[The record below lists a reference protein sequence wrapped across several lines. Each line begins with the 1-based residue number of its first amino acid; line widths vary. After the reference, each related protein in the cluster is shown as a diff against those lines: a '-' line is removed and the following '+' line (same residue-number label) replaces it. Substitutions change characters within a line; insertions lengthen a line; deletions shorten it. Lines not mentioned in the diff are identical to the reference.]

1 MDLPSP
7 VDAQRLAFAHSVL
20 DGLAQTPKTLQPR
33 WFYDATGARLFEAI
47 TEVDHYYL
55 TRTELGLLRTSAQD
69 VAAALGD
76 NVAIV
81 EPGSGEGQKV
91 RPLLDAMGPA
101 VSRYVPIDIAADQ
114 LQRLTAEL
122 TGLYPDLTVSPV
134 AADFFKPFDMPDVGN
149 AVVFFPGST
158 IGNMAPDD
166 AVAFLQSMR
175 TATGADRFLI
185 GFDLVKDETVLV
197 DAYDDPVGVT
207 AAFNKNILQ
216 RINRE
221 LGGTF
226 NLRRFDHEAIF
237 NADAA
242 RIEMHLVARGAQEVK
257 VAGRTIAFADGETI
271 HTENSH
277 KYTRETFAALAAK
290 AGLTEAKT
298 WSDRRN
304 YFALMLLEATS

>member
-7 VDAQRLAFAHSVL
+7 IDADTLAFAHSVL
-20 DGLAQTPKTLQPR
+20 DGLKADQKTLEPR

-55 TRTELGLLRTSAQD
+55 TRTELGLLRASAKD
-69 VAAALGD
+69 VANALGD
-76 NVAIV
+76 GVAIV

-91 RPLLDAMGPA
+91 RPLLDAMGTA
-101 VSRYVPIDIAADQ
+101 VSSYVPIDIAADQ

-134 AADFFKPFDMPDVGN
+134 ATDFFKPFEMPPVDK

-158 IGNMAPDD
+158 IGNMAPDG
-166 AVAFLQSMR
+166 AVAFLTSMR
-175 TATGADRFLI
+175 AATGAERFLI
-185 GFDLVKDETVLV
+185 GFDLVKDEAVLI

-226 NLRRFDHEAIF
+226 DLRKFDHEAVF
-237 NADAA
+237 NRDAS
-242 RIEMHLVARGAQEVK
+242 RIEMHLVARGAQEVT
-257 VAGRTIAFADGETI
+257 VAGRSITFDDGETI

-298 WSDRRN
+298 WSDRHN
-304 YFALMLLEATS
+304 YFALMLLEVTS